1 MNIRAVPCDIS
12 LPLPSKK
19 TLSTVKRVS
28 SNEESH
34 NLDGLANPALEI
46 PYEVTIKDRMC
57 LHAITFLK
65 VRLL

>member
-1 MNIRAVPCDIS
+1 MIYVHIS
-12 LPLPSKK
+12 
-19 TLSTVKRVS
+19 S

-34 NLDGLANPALEI
+34 NLDGLSNPALEV

-65 VRLL
+65 VQLF